1 MKIVQVI
8 YLQPIVI
15 DVAPKRVRLCEPER
29 TWRAVSRDVIVI
41 ILPSLC
47 TACVFNSSQLA
58 VNRLADTKEK

>member
-8 YLQPIVI
+8 YLQPII
-15 DVAPKRVRLCEPER
+15 DVASKRVTQSETER

-41 ILPSLC
+41 ILSSLC